1 MASIQLKPPE
11 HFDLSKPDQW
21 TKWKKRFQQYRSTSG
36 LNAEEEPRQVN
47 TLLYCLGDE
56 ADSVLASTNI
66 SEEDRKKYNTILG
79 KFDDYFK
86 VRQNTILE
94 RAKFNCRSQ
103 QEGESTEQYIT
114 ELYELI
120 EFVNMAS
127 P

>member
-1 MASIQLKPPE
+1 M
-11 HFDLSKPDQW
+11 DQVE
-21 TKWKKRFQQYRSTSG
+21 KRFQQYRSTSG

-94 RAKFNCRSQ
+94 RAKFNRRSR